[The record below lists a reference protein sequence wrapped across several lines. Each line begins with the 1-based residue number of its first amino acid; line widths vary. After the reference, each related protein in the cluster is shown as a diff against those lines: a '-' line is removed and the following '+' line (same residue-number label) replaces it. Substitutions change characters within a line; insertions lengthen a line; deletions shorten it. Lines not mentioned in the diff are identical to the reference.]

1 MMRSLPAIFALLLAG
16 LTAIA
21 SCNSNAMENSAQK
34 TKADQV
40 IVLKSERRLLL
51 KQGGTTLREY
61 RIALG
66 SAPVGHKQAQGD
78 GKTPEGRY
86 IIDTRNPNSRFYRS
100 LHISYPSAQ
109 DIARAKRMRVKPG
122 GMIMIHGLGK
132 EFGAIG
138 AMHRLHDWTQGC
150 IAVTN
155 EEIGEIWDLV
165 ADGTPIDLRP

>member
-1 MMRSLPAIFALLLAG
+1 LRFLLNLLAIFLVMSMAVSGQALH
-16 LTAIA
+16 
-21 SCNSNAMENSAQK
+21 AQEK
-34 TKADQV
+34 TKADHV
-40 IVLKSERRLLL
+40 IVLKSERKLLL
-51 KQGGTTLREY
+51 KQGTTTLREF

-66 SAPVGHKQAQGD
+66 SSPIGHKQAQGD

-86 IIDTRNPNSRFYRS
+86 IIDTRNSNSRFYRS

-109 DIARAKRMRVKPG
+109 DIARAKKMRVKPG

-155 EEIGEIWDLV
+155 EEIDEIWDLV